1 MRPHFLTGT
10 YVSTKEQDHTMAQSQ
25 NTKVEYTDKATSFL
39 GLATY
44 GDALV
49 GDKAF
54 EFYNEKNPE
63 DYIQIPWNEVDH
75 VAASVV
81 GGGKTISRFVIFTK
95 SNGRYSFSTRDNK
108 ATLRAMRGH
117 VPDDRLQRSASFF
130 GVIKLGLIR
139 LGKMITRRQ

>member
-1 MRPHFLTGT
+1 
-10 YVSTKEQDHTMAQSQ
+10 MAISQ
-25 NTKVEYTDKATSFL
+25 NKTVEYNEKATSFL

-44 GDALV
+44 GDVMV
-49 GDKAF
+49 GNKAF

-81 GGGKTISRFVIFTK
+81 NKGKAITRFVIFTK
-95 SNGRYSFSTRDNK
+95 QNGKYSFSTRDNK

-117 VPDDRLQRSASFF
+117 VPEDKLVRSLSFLE
-130 GVIKLGLIR
+130 VVKLGLAR
-139 LGKMITRRQ
+139 LGHMIFKRS